1 MLFAG
6 LSVVISTAKVKNKNN
21 KILNER
27 MKAMKK
33 LLSLALALVMTF
45 ALLLPVISVSAE
57 TTGSITINNTK
68 EENTTYKAYKIFDL
82 TLDGSNYAYSIDP
95 ESVWYDFFKTGAGSA
110 YVTIDGANNVS
121 WKDDAFKGGDLA
133 PHALAYAKT
142 LTPTATATAEEF
154 TAKFTGLSLG
164 YYIVDSSL
172 GSACILT
179 TTNPNATINEKN
191 EKPMLQKTVTNIE
204 TDGTS
209 FKVDVGDEVNFE
221 ITVNT
226 GNGADTIVIHDK
238 MSESLD
244 FDSTSLTVYKKADS
258 TPLVLGTDYTFEL
271 DPSSDDC
278 TFHITLTE
286 AFIDANANT
295 DIVINYKATVNIE
308 ALENGI
314 ENRASINKEP
324 LIGPGTDDP
333 GIGGDTS
340 EVEILKKAESQGGA
354 LLDGA
359 KFELY
364 NEATGG
370 EAIGFV
376 KIVDGEYRLFY
387 DGYDDVANKVT
398 ELVPKGGTLL
408 IKGLNYNTKYYL
420 EETVTP
426 DGYNK
431 LAERQLIDLGI
442 YNLVGTDAVVVVNK
456 SGTVL
461 PETGGI
467 GTTLFITFGTIAVL
481 GAGVLLVTRRRVSG
495 MID

>member
-1 MLFAG
+1 
-6 LSVVISTAKVKNKNN
+6 
-21 KILNER
+21 
-27 MKAMKK
+27 MKK

-57 TTGSITINNTK
+57 ATGSITINNTK

-95 ESVWYDFFKTGAGSA
+95 ESVWYNFFKTGAGSE

-121 WKDDAFKGGDLA
+121 WKDNAFMGGDLA
-133 PHALAYAKT
+133 PHALDYAKT
-142 LTPTATATAEEF
+142 LTPTATATAENF
-154 TAKFTGLSLG
+154 TAKFTDLSLG

-179 TTNPNATINEKN
+179 TTNPHATINEKN
-191 EKPMLQKTVTNIE
+191 EKPMLQKTVTNID

-238 MSESLD
+238 MSASLD
-244 FDSTSLTVYKKADS
+244 FDSDSLEVYKKADS
-258 TPLVLGTDYTFEL
+258 TPLVLGTDYTLEV
-271 DPSSDDC
+271 DPSDDC

-286 AFIDANANT
+286 DFIKDNANT
-295 DIVINYKATVNIE
+295 DIVINYNATVNIE
-308 ALENGI
+308 ALESGI
-314 ENRASINKEP
+314 ENKASINHK
-324 LIGPGTDDP
+324 PGEQPDDP
-333 GIGGDTS
+333 GVGGDTS
-340 EVEILKKAESQGGA
+340 EVQILKKAESQEGA

-376 KIVDGEYRLFY
+376 KIADGKYRLFY
-387 DGYDDVANKVT
+387 DGYDDATNKVT
-398 ELVPKGGTLL
+398 ELVPEGGTLL

-420 EETVTP
+420 EETVAP

-442 YNLVGTDAVVVVNK
+442 YNLVDTDAVVVVNK
-456 SGTVL
+456 SGAIL

-481 GAGVLLVTRRRVSG
+481 GAGVLLVTRRRVAG